1 MLIDATRKH
10 PYPPA
15 ARVPAEF
22 IDKAKAKWSEYG
34 FSK

>member
-10 PYPPA
+10 PYPPP
-15 ARVPAEF
+15 ARVPAEY
-22 IDKAKAKWSEYG
+22 IQAVQKKWTEYG